1 MDYLKW
7 VFSRIPL
14 LPAIYADQQIEEI
27 LQLLGIPEVNVKYV
41 KIKKREKKREGEK
54 GFENEKYLFIL
65 FVC

>member
-41 KIKKREKKREGEK
+41 KIKKREEKEGEK
-54 GFENEKYLFIL
+54 VFENEKYLFIL
-65 FVC
+65 FVF